1 MGCAAGLTQHRH
13 SCIMLES
20 TPATFS
26 SAKTAC
32 SASGSLLKIDFMVE
46 LSEIVTALSGK
57 AADVHF
63 HSFALSLLKWQH
75 LSFKFFK

>member
-13 SCIMLES
+13 SCIKLET
-20 TPATFS
+20 TPATFA

-57 AADVHF
+57 
-63 HSFALSLLKWQH
+63 
-75 LSFKFFK
+75 